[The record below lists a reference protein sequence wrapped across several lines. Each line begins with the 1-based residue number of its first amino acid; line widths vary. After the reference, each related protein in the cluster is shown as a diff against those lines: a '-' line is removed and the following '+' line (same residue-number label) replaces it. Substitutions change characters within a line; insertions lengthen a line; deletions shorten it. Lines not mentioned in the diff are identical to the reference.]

1 MNRKWQA
8 AAGGLICNQRGEGKN
23 KIKVFGRPFGY
34 AFRIETIRRL
44 NTDLLQ
50 ILTPA
55 LFMKNSLID
64 PFKRMIRLNVY

>member
-1 MNRKWQA
+1 M
-8 AAGGLICNQRGEGKN
+8 
-23 KIKVFGRPFGY
+23 FGRPFGY